1 MGRMWRMATLV
12 CCQQEFRLESDLH
25 SNLAITIYPRRAYH
39 VYCVTPRS
47 GRSGNLTSPPGLS
60 VAQCEILCIR
70 DGWKV
75 FHLPIEPLQ
84 DLRGSIQT
92 RVRTFIWCIPPC
104 FLWTRKACIPSSQ
117 CQSLRDHERRSWPMM
132 EQRRAAGAEKWRE
145 SNSWSYFDSPHKTSP
160 KISYLWTFQSYE
172 PKKQSCVI

>member
-1 MGRMWRMATLV
+1 MATLV

-92 RVRTFIWCIPPC
+92 RVRTFI
-104 FLWTRKACIPSSQ
+104 
-117 CQSLRDHERRSWPMM
+117 
-132 EQRRAAGAEKWRE
+132 
-145 SNSWSYFDSPHKTSP
+145 
-160 KISYLWTFQSYE
+160 
-172 PKKQSCVI
+172 